1 VEDLAEAFARRAI
14 ERSTADRQAS
24 YVEEIRLLVDATFR
38 LIEKTGSFDPPLRD
52 ILKTSGLST
61 QAFYKHFRSKDELL
75 LVLLDDG
82 RRQLLSYLQHRM
94 DKATRPAGRVRAWIE
109 GVLAQAANLKAAK
122 RTKPFVVSQD
132 RLADQFPAEQQASV
146 GLLVELLVDA
156 LTKLPGAARDR
167 RLTRRDAEAIYY
179 ATFGALRAHLIYG
192 TRPGRVEIDHLV
204 QFCLNGAGKP
214 KRERGVKERTLA

>member
-1 VEDLAEAFARRAI
+1 VEDLAETFARRAI
-14 ERSTADRQAS
+14 ERSTAERQTS

-52 ILKTSGLST
+52 ILKASGLST

-94 DKATRPAGRVRAWIE
+94 DKATTPPERVRAWIE
-109 GVLAQAANLKAAK
+109 GVLAQAANERAAK
-122 RTKPFVVSQD
+122 RTKPFVANQD
-132 RLADQFPAEQQASV
+132 RLADQFPVEQQASV
-146 GLLVELLVDA
+146 DLLVDLLVDP
-156 LTKLPGAARDR
+156 LTKLPGAVHDR

-179 ATFGALRAHLIYG
+179 ATFGALRAHLTHG
-192 TRPGRVEIDHLV
+192 TRPGQVEIDHVV
-204 QFCLNGAGKP
+204 QFCLNGAGKA
-214 KRERGVKERTLA
+214 KRPRS